1 VHLFLNSGAIFVQN
15 PLQYCSLNKAPSI
28 AQEKLT
34 QLSELN
40 LGASSSTKLNENNT
54 PKYIGMT
61 SQIDPGTSSFKD
73 FDLNLI
79 TEEYNENIKKNK
91 KTKST

>member
-1 VHLFLNSGAIFVQN
+1 MHLFLDSSAIFVQN

-40 LGASSSTKLNENNT
+40 LGAPSLTKINKNNT
-54 PKYIGMT
+54 PKDIRMT
-61 SQIDPGTSSFKD
+61 SQTDPGASSFKD
-73 FDLNLI
+73 FDLNLT

-91 KTKST
+91 KMKST